1 MDQKLNLR
9 IFYNKTTLFQSFTF
23 PLNFFL
29 VKTHLCSLG
38 ILIRICISNRDV
50 AVDTVKTG
58 LKGSAGNK
66 GAVAI
71 RFLLHSTSICFVCA
85 HLAAG
90 QSNVQ
95 ERNANYHDI
104 SKRISFPMV

>member
-1 MDQKLNLR
+1 MV
-9 IFYNKTTLFQSFTF
+9 
-23 PLNFFL
+23 PLL
-29 VKTHLCSLG
+29 
-38 ILIRICISNRDV
+38 LICFNSIHNRDV

-71 RFLLHSTSICFVCA
+71 RFLLHSTSLCFVCA

-95 ERNANYHDI
+95 ERNNNYHDI
-104 SKRISFPMV
+104 SRRISFPMVFTNLAK

>member
-1 MDQKLNLR
+1 MEVTFTSPD
-9 IFYNKTTLFQSFTF
+9 TLFLSF
-23 PLNFFL
+23 
-29 VKTHLCSLG
+29 
-38 ILIRICISNRDV
+38 RDV
-50 AVDTVKTG
+50 AVDSVKTG

-71 RFLLHSTSICFVCA
+71 RMLFHATSLCFICG

-95 ERNANYHDI
+95 ERNLNYHDI
-104 SKRISFPMV
+104 SRRISFPMVRNLRYK